1 MSEIFDPTAQPAV
14 ESARKAAS
22 AFGTRAKDTLLTQV
36 KKKPAKTLLIVLAGS
51 ILVTFLVGYR
61 ISRVEQ
67 ESRRQ
72 RLIEDLVWQAANWI
86 GEHGRKVV
94 APVRGGLEATKSA
107 IEEVS
112 RSSERVW
119 GRMQPF
125 FEKRK
130 RFFLNLF

>member
-1 MSEIFDPTAQPAV
+1 
-14 ESARKAAS
+14 
-22 AFGTRAKDTLLTQV
+22 
-36 KKKPAKTLLIVLAGS
+36 LIVLAGS
-51 ILVTFLVGYR
+51 ILATFLVGYR

-72 RLIEDLVWQAANWI
+72 RLIEDLVWQATNWI

-112 RSSERVW
+112 RSGERVR
-119 GRMQPF
+119 GQIQPF
-125 FEKRK
+125 FEKQK
-130 RFFLNLF
+130 RSFLNLF